1 VLAALH
7 WGPYW
12 SSSDSITRT
21 QVHFHIDNTSAVTC
35 ANRRTRRNPAA
46 QLYNRLLSLAEFQYK
61 LVFTA
66 SHIAGKLHVMA
77 DAGSRVWTTDH
88 PLANLWGNLSCSW
101 TQTQLADPFDNLS
114 TVWDRFCVATPW
126 KSLPTP
132 CTLGTGTN
140 GVDSRQGWGGLD
152 GSQHLQHP
160 NDSDILPH
168 TAGLV
173 TGPLA
178 PREIN
183 TQPSS

>member
-66 SHIAGKLHVMA
+66 SQIYGVTC
-77 DAGSRVWTTDH
+77 RVR
-88 PLANLWGNLSCSW
+88 GRRLSW
-101 TQTQLADPFDNLS
+101 QILS
-114 TVWDRFCVATPW
+114 TI
-126 KSLPTP
+126 S
-132 CTLGTGTN
+132 
-140 GVDSRQGWGGLD
+140 
-152 GSQHLQHP
+152 
-160 NDSDILPH
+160 
-168 TAGLV
+168 
-173 TGPLA
+173 
-178 PREIN
+178 
-183 TQPSS
+183 QPSGIDFASPRRGKVYQHHVHSALGPMVSIHGKDGVVSMAHSIYSIQTTRTFCHILLGW